1 MRYFNALIPYLRFH
15 FNKAYK
21 QGSSRKPWRQIIG
34 SSTGDLTRKSLVCGS
49 LLGLAMLLTS
59 CGGPKEELGYE
70 GYVQGFIG
78 GVAAD
83 EPRAALEGQ
92 KILSAGGHAADAA
105 TAVYFT
111 LAATLPSKASL
122 GGGGVCL
129 VHDNKTKKIEALDFL
144 SRIPS
149 RIPGSASRPSA
160 VPGNP
165 LGIFALHTRYGRFQ
179 WAQLVSIGEKLAR
192 FGTQASR
199 SLITDLKPVAGALVA
214 DPGARKVFL
223 QPNGQVIGEGNFIR
237 QINLAGTLSNLRT
250 KGPADFYQGKFARL
264 LVEGVRHAG
273 GSLSLEDLRAYKPQ
287 WKKPITKKIGRFHQ
301 VHFMPPPASGG
312 LVAAQMFGML
322 DDGDLF
328 DDASAEEKYHVLA
341 ETALRSYG
349 DRETWL
355 RDDFSIV
362 YPTETLVSDRH
373 LENLISNYRAN
384 RHLSPRAFQP
394 TPKQRAENASATSFV
409 VVDREGSAVVCTFT
423 MNNNFGTGR
432 MARGTGIILAVAPTS
447 RGKGP
452 TALGPVMMHNKNSNT
467 LFFVGAAAGG
477 IAAPTALM
485 NVFARSVLANEKLN
499 LAMTASRIHHGGA
512 PDITFHEPNL
522 PKSVTA
528 YLRERGHQVAV
539 TPVLGL
545 VNAVSCPGGLPRD
558 PGSCAI
564 MTDPRGN
571 GLATSASE

>member
-1 MRYFNALIPYLRFH
+1 MRFQFE
-15 FNKAYK
+15 KAYK
-21 QGSSRKPWRQIIG
+21 QSSSREPRRQI
-34 SSTGDLTRKSLVCGS
+34 TGRSLEELTRKSLACVS
-49 LLGLAMLLTS
+49 LLGLAVILS
-59 CGGPKEELGYE
+59 ACGGPKEELGSE
-70 GYVQGFIG
+70 GHVLGFIG

-83 EPRAALEGQ
+83 EPRAVLEGQ

-105 TAVYFT
+105 TAIYFT

-129 VHDNKTKKIEALDFL
+129 VHDSKTKKIEALDFL
-144 SRIPS
+144 SRIPGQIS
-149 RIPGSASRPSA
+149 ASASRPSA

-165 LGIFALHTRYGRFQ
+165 LGMFALHTRYGRFQ

-199 SLITDLKPVAGALVA
+199 SLITDLKPVAEALVA

-223 QPNGQVIGEGNFIR
+223 QPNGEVIGEGNFMR
-237 QINLAGTLSNLRT
+237 QIDLAGTLSNLRA

-273 GSLSLEDLRAYKPQ
+273 GSLSLEDLRAFKPQ
-287 WKKPITKKIGRFHQ
+287 WKKPMVKKIGFHQ

-328 DDASAEEKYHVLA
+328 DNASAAEKYHVLA

-349 DRETWL
+349 DREAWL
-355 RDDFSIV
+355 RDDFSIAH
-362 YPTETLVSDRH
+362 PTETLVSDRH
-373 LENLISNYRAN
+373 LENLISNYRSN
-384 RHLSPRAFQP
+384 RHLSPHAFQP

-409 VVDREGSAVVCTFT
+409 VVDRGGSAVACAFT

-432 MARGTGIILAVAPTS
+432 MARGTGVILAAAPTS

-452 TALGPVMMHNKNSNT
+452 TALGPVMMHNKSSET

-485 NVFARSVLANEKLN
+485 NVFARTVLAKEKLN
-499 LAMTASRIHHGGA
+499 RAMNVSRIHHGGA

-522 PKSVTA
+522 PKSITA

-545 VNAVSCPGGLPRD
+545 VNAISCPGGLPRD

-564 MTDPRGN
+564 SSDPRGS
-571 GLATSASE
+571 GLAASASE

>member
-1 MRYFNALIPYLRFH
+1 MRYFNILTSYLRFH

-21 QGSSRKPWRQIIG
+21 QGSSRKPRRQISDG
-34 SSTGDLTRKSLVCGS
+34 PSGELARKSLVCGS
-49 LLGLAMLLTS
+49 LLGLAIILSS
-59 CGGPKEELGYE
+59 CSGPKEELGSE
-70 GYVQGFIG
+70 GHVLGFIG

-83 EPRAALEGQ
+83 EPRAVLEGQ

-144 SRIPS
+144 SRVPSQIPA
-149 RIPGSASRPSA
+149 SASRPSA

-165 LGIFALHTRYGRFQ
+165 LGIFALHTRYGRLP

-223 QPNGQVIGEGNFIR
+223 QRDGKVIGEGNFMR
-237 QINLAGTLSNLRT
+237 QIDLAGTLSNLRA
-250 KGPADFYQGKFARL
+250 KGPADFYQGKYARL

-273 GSLSLEDLRAYKPQ
+273 GSLSLEDLRAFKPQ
-287 WKKPITKKIGRFHQ
+287 WKKTMVKKIGFNQ

-322 DDGDLF
+322 DQGDLF
-328 DDASAEEKYHVLA
+328 EDASATEKFHILA
-341 ETALRSYG
+341 ETALRSYA
-349 DRETWL
+349 DREAWL
-355 RDDFSIV
+355 RDDFSIAH
-362 YPTETLVSDRH
+362 PTETLISDRH

-409 VVDREGSAVVCTFT
+409 IVDRAGSAVACAFT

-432 MARGTGIILAVAPTS
+432 MARGTGIVLAAAPTS

-452 TALGPVMMHNKNSNT
+452 TALGPVMMHNQNSNT

-485 NVFARSVLANEKLN
+485 NVFARSVLAKEKLSR
-499 LAMTASRIHHGGA
+499 AMAARRIHHGGA

-558 PGSCAI
+558 PGSCTI
-564 MTDPRGN
+564 MTDPRGS
-571 GLATSASE
+571 GLAASASE